1 MMTIR
6 LSYVEKREYTLAN
19 ILNNNLTIEILDA
32 EDIDF
37 LRNLDITNTI
47 RFGKHVKNCAL
58 QNMFKI
64 Y

>member
-1 MMTIR
+1 MTIR
-6 LSYVEKREYTLAN
+6 LSYVKKCEYTLAN
-19 ILNNNLTIEILDA
+19 ILNNDNLTIEILDA